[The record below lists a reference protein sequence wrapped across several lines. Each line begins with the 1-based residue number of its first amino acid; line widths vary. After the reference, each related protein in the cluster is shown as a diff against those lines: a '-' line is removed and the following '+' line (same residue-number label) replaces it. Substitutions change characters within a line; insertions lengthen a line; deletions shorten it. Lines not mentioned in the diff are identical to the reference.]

1 MEREWAYIRCMPTY
15 SKPMILRIA
24 FLCLPLLLCPLSIA
38 QADGMDYFV
47 SPDGDNDSGGASPS
61 QPFRSIQ
68 HALQLAQPGDTIH
81 LAPGHY
87 YQDVYTVRDG
97 EPDAP
102 ITVVGASNA
111 VVHGLTSHRI
121 FQVHHDYISLIG
133 FTIDGLRR
141 NAEPNRM
148 GAFREKLLYVIG
160 YDARD
165 GVHHLRVIGMNFR
178 NAGEECLRIKYF
190 AHHNEIAYSSFHNC
204 GIWDFVFDAHGVV
217 GEAIYLG
224 TSSKQWDINLTIEPD
239 VTAHNWV
246 HHNVID
252 TQGNECVEAKEGS
265 ERNIIEYNLCTGQKD
280 PNSGGIV
287 SRGSTNIIRYNEIYG
302 NIGAGVRLGGHFVDG
317 LQYGVENEVYGNVIY
332 DNAAG
337 GIKVLVGEQ
346 ARICG
351 NQLGNNEAGAMTGD
365 FAHVYDGAQ
374 PCASEDSDLASR

>member
-1 MEREWAYIRCMPTY
+1 MQ
-15 SKPMILRIA
+15 
-24 FLCLPLLLCPLSIA
+24 F
-38 QADGMDYFV
+38 FV
-47 SPDGDNDSGGASPS
+47 SPEGDNDNSGRSPS
-61 QPFRSIQ
+61 HPFRSIQ

-97 EPDAP
+97 ERGRP
-102 ITVVGASNA
+102 ITITGTANA
-111 VVHGLTSHRI
+111 VVHGLTSNRI

-160 YDARD
+160 YDVRD
-165 GVHHLRVIGMNFR
+165 GVNNLRVLGMTFR

-190 AHHNEIAYSSFHNC
+190 ARHNEIAYSSFHDC

-217 GEAIYLG
+217 GEAVYLG

-239 VTAHNWV
+239 VTAHNRV
-246 HHNVID
+246 HHNFMD
-252 TQGNECVEAKEGS
+252 TQGNECVEAKEGT
-265 ERNIIEYNLCTGQKD
+265 EYNIIEYNICTGQKD

-287 SRGSTNIIRYNEIYG
+287 SRGKGNIIRYNEIYD
-302 NIGAGVRLGGHFVDG
+302 NVGAGVRLGGHFVDDV
-317 LQYGVENEVYGNVIY
+317 QYGVDNQVYGNLIHGNEAGGVKILVDGQGLVCGNRLW

-337 GIKVLVGEQ
+337 EVSGGFGDSYDP
-346 ARICG
+346 AAPCP
-351 NQLGNNEAGAMTGD
+351 AGA
-365 FAHVYDGAQ
+365 
-374 PCASEDSDLASR
+374 

>member
-1 MEREWAYIRCMPTY
+1 MYARSYFGNLMP
-15 SKPMILRIA
+15 KRIA
-24 FLCLPLLLCPLSIA
+24 LICLISLLCLTAIA
-38 QADGMDYFV
+38 Q
-47 SPDGDNDSGGASPS
+47 PDGRQFYVAPEGDNSNSGLNVSRPL
-61 QPFRSIQ
+61 RSIQ
-68 HALQLAQPGDTIH
+68 HGLQLAQPGDTIH

-97 EPDAP
+97 EPGRP
-102 ITVVGASNA
+102 ITIVGPADA

-165 GVHHLRVIGMNFR
+165 GVNNLRVLGMTFR

-190 AHHNEIAYSSFHNC
+190 ATYNEIAYSSFHDC

-217 GEAIYLG
+217 GEAVYLG

-246 HHNVID
+246 HHNFMD

-265 ERNIIEYNLCTGQKD
+265 EYNIIEYNVCTGQKD

-287 SRGSTNIIRYNEIYG
+287 SRGKGNIIRHNQIYG
-302 NIGAGVRLGGHFVDG
+302 NVGAGVRLGGHLVDG
-317 LQYGVENEVYGNVIY
+317 IQYGVENEVYGNLIQG
-332 DNAAG
+332 NHAG
-337 GIKVLVGEQ
+337 GVKVMIDGQ

-351 NQLGNNEAGAMTGD
+351 NDLRDNAAGAVSGS
-365 FAHVYDGAQ
+365 FGGGYDPAAA
-374 PCASEDSDLASR
+374 CASAA